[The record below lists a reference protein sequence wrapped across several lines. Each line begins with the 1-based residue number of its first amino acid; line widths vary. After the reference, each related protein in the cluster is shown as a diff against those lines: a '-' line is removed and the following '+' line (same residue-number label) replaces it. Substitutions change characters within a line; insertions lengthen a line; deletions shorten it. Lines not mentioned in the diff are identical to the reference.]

1 MSNNRRRVSSEL
13 QNLLTTVES
22 AALRDSRVVDVFR
35 PYLVNPFI
43 NGIEVTQGIQYYGA
57 DEHLTNANDRGPDN
71 SVTLVAFKPGW
82 VRVYVRTGFLG
93 ANQIVTGDLGIE
105 RMGALPGFYQAV
117 TTLTP
122 RPPGTATTQRD
133 PDYATE
139 RSNIGATLNFIIPAD
154 QMFGYLRLTARMW
167 IQGGSASSPVDTFI
181 IAIDVT
187 LAQTLRLRG
196 ILISYNGPDPT
207 VNPANPPNI
216 NLAAPTLA
224 DMQATAAWTL
234 TTNPLESQ
242 GIFSSAGTLPWG
254 TPLTGVATNPGGCS
268 TQWLNL
274 NAAVAVVKAN
284 DGNRNDVIYYGLL
297 PAGTPIQN
305 VGGCESSGVSTG
317 PNGAQVTMA
326 HEVGHGAG
334 LAHGP
339 CGTPGD
345 PNYPAYEPYDPAN
358 TPTSSLGEYGLD
370 INNGTIHPPAQK
382 DYMSYCG
389 PSWISLYHHGR
400 LLNHPKFN
408 PRTVGRPRLRIPDL
422 VDPYLW
428 PWEYIPDPPPW
439 EINPGDF
446 RMKATRVISNY
457 RRSGPA
463 AAGGRSE
470 RHARD
475 GARGRSERHSF
486 HACRAVGWSG
496 RQHSRERAG
505 HASGRSRARLLR
517 R

>member
-358 TPTSSLGEYGLD
+358 TPTSSLGEYG
-370 INNGTIHPPAQK
+370 
-382 DYMSYCG
+382 
-389 PSWISLYHHGR
+389 
-400 LLNHPKFN
+400 
-408 PRTVGRPRLRIPDL
+408 VG
-422 VDPYLW
+422 
-428 PWEYIPDPPPW
+428 
-439 EINPGDF
+439 
-446 RMKATRVISNY
+446 
-457 RRSGPA
+457 
-463 AAGGRSE
+463 
-470 RHARD
+470 H
-475 GARGRSERHSF
+475 
-486 HACRAVGWSG
+486 
-496 RQHSRERAG
+496 Q
-505 HASGRSRARLLR
+505 
-517 R
+517 